1 MKTRNIYLTCLMLFA
16 FACSADPKKTHVVSI
31 DLNNKNLSVIP
42 DSVLNNSNLTHLAIG
57 SRAALLTPFA
67 GFEEPEDRI
76 HLTSLPDKLCNLQR
90 LTVLSVSD
98 NDLEQLPACLGN
110 LQQLEK
116 LDLSGNSKLDIRSAM
131 PVLQELKKL
140 KELNLYGIVSVLKD
154 TAWVR
159 QQLSATVEK
168 LSITRADLV
177 KNYSTDSASRKQEN

>member
-1 MKTRNIYLTCLMLFA
+1 MKNIPLIYLIFFA
-16 FACSADPKKTHVVSI
+16 FACSTASQKTHIVSI
-31 DLNNKNLSVIP
+31 DLNNKNLSAIP
-42 DSVLNNSNLTHLAIG
+42 DSVLNNSNLTDLAIG
-57 SRAALLTPFA
+57 SRAALLTPFE
-67 GFEEPEDRI
+67 GFEEPEGRN
-76 HLTSLPDKLCNLQR
+76 HLTNLPDKLCNLQQ
-90 LTVLSVSD
+90 LTVLSVSY
-98 NDLEQLPACLGN
+98 NDLEQLPAWLGS

-131 PVLQELKKL
+131 PVLLQLKKL

-177 KNYSTDSASRKQEN
+177 KNYSTDSASRK